1 MSHFALPRIFQ
12 SSAHGAPVTDREP
25 SVLKLLL
32 LFVIPMSLL
41 PPLMYVYAQIAHPG
55 VILPRLEPDLNF
67 GEAMIVGSAF
77 FVIEIL
83 AVFMMAKFI
92 QHMGDDIGVQP
103 DYADAFALAAT
114 APTPLWLATL
124 ALALPNAIV
133 NVVFL
138 ALAWFC
144 CVGLIRRGVQTLFM
158 PHDDSH
164 THELANTLTFIGVS
178 TWFSLLLFLVLILSM
193 VIGWR

>member
-1 MSHFALPRIFQ
+1 MSHFALPRVFQ
-12 SSAHGAPVTDREP
+12 ASAHGASDTNREP

-32 LFVIPMSLL
+32 LFVVPMSLL
-41 PPLMYVYAQIAHPG
+41 PPLMYIYAQITHPG
-55 VILPRLEPDLNF
+55 VILPLLEPQLNF
-67 GEAMIVGSAF
+67 AEAMLVGGAF
-77 FVIEIL
+77 FAIEIL

-92 QHMGDDIGVQP
+92 QQLGDDIGVQP

-124 ALALPNAIV
+124 ALALPNPIV
-133 NVVFL
+133 NIVFL

-144 CVGLIRRGVQTLFM
+144 CVGLIRRGVQALFM
-158 PHDDSH
+158 PYDDSH